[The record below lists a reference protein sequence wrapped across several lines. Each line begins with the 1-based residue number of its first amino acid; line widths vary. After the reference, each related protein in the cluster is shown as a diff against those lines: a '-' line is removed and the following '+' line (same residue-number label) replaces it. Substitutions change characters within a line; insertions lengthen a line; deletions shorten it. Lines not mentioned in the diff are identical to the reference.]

1 MRKIALHLTQATV
14 LAGLIMLAGA
24 AFGKDW
30 PQWRG
35 PNHDG
40 ISKETGL
47 LKTWPQ
53 AGPKVLWQA
62 PLGLGYSCVAVADGR
77 VFTQFQKDGA
87 QWAVALDE
95 KTGKELWKIRTG
107 DEYKVMQ
114 FDGPRST
121 PTVDGKRV
129 FVADAQGN
137 LLCLEAATGKTVW
150 QKNILKD
157 FSAQNLQWGVSM
169 SPLIDG
175 NLVLVNGG
183 QSKGASI
190 LALNKKDGTL
200 AWKSQDDKGGYA
212 SPNVYEI
219 GGQRQAVFFTGEAVV
234 GISPQDG
241 KLLWRHPWATK
252 YDVNAAM
259 PVVKGD
265 HVFVSSGYGSGCALL
280 KIDLKAT
287 PPVKEVWKSKVM
299 KAHFNAPILLGDYLY
314 GFDEAALVCVN
325 FMTGKKMWEQAGLSK
340 GAIFYADG
348 LAYIVGEKGN
358 LVLGKVSPEKF
369 EKLAEVNGLISGP
382 RAWTMPVVAN
392 GRLYLRDEAKLVCL
406 DVKAK

>member
-1 MRKIALHLTQATV
+1 MTKLAHHLTQAAV
-14 LAGLIMLAGA
+14 LAGLILLAGS
-24 AFGKDW
+24 AFAKDW
-30 PQWRG
+30 PQWHG
-35 PNHDG
+35 PNRDG

-47 LKTWPQ
+47 LKTWPKE
-53 AGPKVLWQA
+53 GPKVLWQT

-95 KTGKELWKIRTG
+95 KTGKELWKVRTG
-107 DEYKVMQ
+107 DEYKVMD
-114 FDGPRST
+114 FHGPRST
-121 PTVDGKRV
+121 PTVEGKLV
-129 FVADAQGN
+129 YLADAQGN
-137 LLCLEAATGKTVW
+137 LLCLEAATGKIVW
-150 QKNILKD
+150 QQNILKE

-175 NLVLVNGG
+175 DLVLVNGG

-190 LALNKKDGTL
+190 LALNKKDGKL
-200 AWKSQDDKGGYA
+200 VWKSQDDKGGYA
-212 SPNVYEI
+212 SPNIYKI
-219 GGQRQAVFFTGEAVV
+219 SGQRQAIFFTGEAVLGV
-234 GISPQDG
+234 APKDG

-252 YDVNAAM
+252 YDVNAAT
-259 PVVKGD
+259 PVIKGD
-265 HVFVSSGYGSGCALL
+265 YVFVSSNYGAGCALL

-299 KAHFNAPILLGDYLY
+299 KAQFGTPVLLGDFLY
-314 GFDEAALVCVN
+314 GFDDATLVCVDY
-325 FMTGKKMWEQAGLSK
+325 MTGKKMWEQPGLNK
-340 GAIFYADG
+340 GALCYADG
-348 LAYIVGEKGN
+348 LVFIVGEKGN

-369 EKLAEVNGLISGP
+369 EKIAEVNGLIAGP
-382 RAWTMPVVAN
+382 HAWTMPVVAN